1 MKKPSHKQLL
11 LSLILALL
19 PVSATTVVAQRPNE
33 LHPDD
38 FTDEPWVEEVACKGE
53 AKTGFI
59 GVREFRLCFK
69 FEPGMLQPTSLGQT
83 NSSELTIVSY
93 TKKGQGNLS
102 GITIQRVLPEEH
114 PGLAIGTVSPI
125 GPERISTLS
134 SMRAFKATVQVN
146 NLARSDFY
154 PLTVGIESGTAIG
167 DYTIDLKLPLLSPGS
182 PAIEIKNKQQPLVDC
197 WSGSNCSKLELEAR
211 NTSSYKFKIVNISV
225 SSDDLLESKPEG
237 SDYLIELEKNSAP
250 HDLNLVMK
258 AKPLALRRVFSGFG
272 APKINM
278 RVDYQDEYNRTLST
292 ENVANLE
299 IRPNLLVI
307 AIFLVLGAVVGT
319 FVRIDLGRL
328 QRAGVI
334 SRRQRIVV
342 AVSTFVSGLIV
353 CLIALFANIKIIV
366 LGDQNSYS
374 AWDPKVLFL
383 TALVAT
389 ISGLPILYA
398 YLKLPARA
406 DAATPPAANPGN
418 TPNANP

>member
-1 MKKPSHKQLL
+1 MKKPSHQQLL
-11 LSLILALL
+11 LSLILTLL
-19 PVSATTVVAQRPNE
+19 PCSATTVFAQRVPE

-38 FTDEPWVEEVACKGE
+38 FTDEPWVEEVTCKGE

-59 GVREFRLCFK
+59 GVREFRLCFN
-69 FEPGMLQPTSLGQT
+69 FEPNMLQPTSVGTT
-83 NSSELTIVSY
+83 NTSELTIISY

-102 GITIQRVLPEEH
+102 AISIQRVLPEEH

-125 GPERISTLS
+125 GPERTSDLS
-134 SMRAFKATVQVN
+134 SMRAFKASVQVN

-154 PLTVGIESGTAIG
+154 PLTISIEAGTVTG
-167 DYTIDLKLPLLSPGS
+167 DYPIDLKLPLLAPDS
-182 PAIEIKNKQQPLVDC
+182 PAIEIKNKQQPLIDC

-211 NTSSYKFKIVNISV
+211 NNSPYRIKILNISV
-225 SSDDLLESKPEG
+225 SSDDLLEGKPEG
-237 SDYLIELEKNSAP
+237 TDYLIELEKNSAP

-258 AKPLALRRVFSGFG
+258 SKPIALRRVFSGFG
-272 APKINM
+272 TPKINM
-278 RVDYQDEYNRTLST
+278 RVDYQDEFNRTLST
-292 ENVANLE
+292 ETIANLE
-299 IRPNLLVI
+299 IRPNLVVI

-334 SRRQRIVV
+334 SQRQRIFV

-366 LGDQNSYS
+366 LSDQNSYS

-389 ISGLPILYA
+389 VSGLPILYA
-398 YLKLPARA
+398 YLKLPPRA
-406 DAATPPAANPGN
+406 DTTSPPATNPDK
-418 TPNANP
+418 TPNPNP